1 MKEISKLFS
10 KEIPEKVHMPDQQH
24 IVPVDS
30 IADIEGQK
38 EENDSLSHPEGKAGK
53 VLKTGSR

>member
-10 KEIPEKVHMPDQQH
+10 EEIPKEVHMPDQQH

-30 IADIEGQK
+30 IAYIEGQK
-38 EENDSLSHPEGKAGK
+38 EENDPLSHPEEKAGK
-53 VLKTGSR
+53 VLKPGSR

>member
-10 KEIPEKVHMPDQQH
+10 EEIPKEVHMPDQQH

-30 IADIEGQK
+30 IAYIEGQK
-38 EENDSLSHPEGKAGK
+38 EENDSLSHPEEKAGK
-53 VLKTGSR
+53 VPEPDSR